1 VEAAGQSA
9 QGRAAARNPR
19 PDGPDRQAQKRG
31 NFFVL
36 HLLHT
41 HEQDRR
47 ALLLG
52 KLVDGALEIAQFK
65 QLSLIGLDWLV
76 SGAQLDPTALA
87 RQAASLI
94 DMLVMQDRE

>member
-1 VEAAGQSA
+1 
-9 QGRAAARNPR
+9 
-19 PDGPDRQAQKRG
+19 
-31 NFFVL
+31 L
-36 HLLHT
+36 HLLHA

-47 ALLLG
+47 ALLLR